1 MKKPPFLFA
10 LAAAI
15 SVGGGFAAAHD
26 PSDKSGAE
34 ASHGHESPHE
44 SLTSAEFAAKAAQ
57 DGMTEV
63 ELARVALNKSQDKDV
78 QEFANRMLKDHGKAN
93 SQLMSIAQQKK
104 LQVPAQLDSKHRA
117 MVDELKG
124 KSGAAFD
131 AAYSQHMAMD
141 HDKVVDYFKHAAVSK
156 GVDSEL
162 SAFARDTLPT
172 LKEHKRMAD
181 ALQSRKGG
189 TASANTDRSTG
200 NR

>member
-1 MKKPPFLFA
+1 MKKPLFLFA

-26 PSDKSGAE
+26 PPDTSSNQ
-34 ASHGHESPHE
+34 ASAGHESHHE
-44 SLTSAEFAAKAAQ
+44 SLTSAGFASRAAQ

-78 QEFANRMLKDHGKAN
+78 QDFANRMIKDHGKAN

-104 LQVPAQLDSKHRA
+104 LQVPAQLDSTHRA
-117 MVDELKG
+117 MIDELRG
-124 KSGAAFD
+124 KSGSAFD

-141 HDKVVDYFKHAAVSK
+141 HDKVVDYFKDAAVSK

-181 ALQSRKGG
+181 ALQGRKGG
-189 TASANTDRSTG
+189 TASANSNRSTG
-200 NR
+200 S